1 MVLGSVVVFVACYAA
16 AVSWAARRGRG
27 ALLGAAAVML
37 LLVVAGALLLGHRHA
52 VPSVPRLLLYALA
65 FLGPAVLLPPLLLWR
80 RTVTAGPTLP
90 LALVSTVGGLLAG
103 WVLVVFGLRVW

>member
-1 MVLGSVVVFVACYAA
+1 MVLGYVAVFVAGYAA

-52 VPSVPRLLLYALA
+52 VPSVPRLLLHALA

-80 RTVTAGPTLP
+80 HAGGPALP
-90 LALVSTVGGLLAG
+90 RALVGTVGGLLAR